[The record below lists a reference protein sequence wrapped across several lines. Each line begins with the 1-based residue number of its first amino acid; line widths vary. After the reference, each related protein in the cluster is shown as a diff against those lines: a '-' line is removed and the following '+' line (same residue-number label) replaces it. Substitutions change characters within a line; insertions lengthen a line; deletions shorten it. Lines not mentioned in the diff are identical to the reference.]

1 MEVADNV
8 DPDKPLEQAPEEEA
22 EEEVEPIEVPP
33 AVYRDF
39 VEATDLKTVEYPV
52 FDRVKIPS
60 YSISKG
66 GFLSS
71 DYCLFLVETEQGK
84 ERLRVKRRDNDF
96 YLLRQSLKAQFPYVM
111 VPPLPKVNKKLTD
124 AILQKRQRFF
134 QRFLQAINRSE
145 ILRTSQF
152 WGDFIT
158 LKDMKEWEQAI
169 KTSQKLKHSRAIKD
183 FLTADGQANVQML
196 QSTVVW
202 LAKMPEYIKQQQ
214 ILFQEFIDVGK
225 EVNQKCQHLNASFI
239 NLADCFSRISELY
252 QIIDLPHA
260 SDLFEQLAL
269 VLDGTGE
276 NILNTGEMINLYC
289 GSGQMKYHLVE

>member
-1 MEVADNV
+1 MGLDDGTNIDSWTFDALVGVVHEFLDYQNSLYEPQQLVDQPNTEERKPDSENTVAAEEEPSVEVADNV
-8 DPDKPLEQAPEEEA
+8 DPDKPLERAPEEEA

-134 QRFLQAINRSE
+134 
-145 ILRTSQF
+145 
-152 WGDFIT
+152 
-158 LKDMKEWEQAI
+158 
-169 KTSQKLKHSRAIKD
+169 
-183 FLTADGQANVQML
+183 
-196 QSTVVW
+196 
-202 LAKMPEYIKQQQ
+202 
-214 ILFQEFIDVGK
+214 
-225 EVNQKCQHLNASFI
+225 
-239 NLADCFSRISELY
+239 
-252 QIIDLPHA
+252 
-260 SDLFEQLAL
+260 
-269 VLDGTGE
+269 
-276 NILNTGEMINLYC
+276 
-289 GSGQMKYHLVE
+289 